1 MKQIIDNNLNA
12 TECNRQIVNNTLREH
27 LDFHMSQLRDYMSLP
42 SLKKRDKQVK
52 HNVTLWRVRA
62 TIFAVENK

>member
-1 MKQIIDNNLNA
+1 M
-12 TECNRQIVNNTLREH
+12 NNTLREH

-42 SLKKRDKQVK
+42 SLKKQDKQVK

-62 TIFAVENK
+62 TIFAVENKWVS